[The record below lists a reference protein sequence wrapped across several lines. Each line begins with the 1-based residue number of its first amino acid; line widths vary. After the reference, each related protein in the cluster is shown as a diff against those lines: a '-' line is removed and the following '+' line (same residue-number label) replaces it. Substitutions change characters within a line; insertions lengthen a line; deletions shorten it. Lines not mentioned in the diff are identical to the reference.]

1 MDMSIKMKFLTLK
14 KLKNMFNKEILD
26 ELVRQFGVT
35 NVILFCK
42 MESAK
47 NEILYQDCMKGG
59 DNECV
64 EYDFE
69 RDWWKKE
76 GNELTQNLKK

>member
-1 MDMSIKMKFLTLK
+1 MKFLTLK

-35 NVILFCK
+35 SVILFCK
-42 MESAK
+42 MESTK
-47 NEILYQDCMKGG
+47 NSILYNDCIKSG

-69 RDWWKKE
+69 RDWWGKA

>member
-1 MDMSIKMKFLTLK
+1 
-14 KLKNMFNKEILD
+14 MFNKEILD

-47 NEILYQDCMKGG
+47 NELLYQDCMKAG
-59 DNECV
+59 DSECV

-69 RDWWKKE
+69 RDWWKIE
-76 GNELTQNLKK
+76 GHQLMENLKN

>member
-1 MDMSIKMKFLTLK
+1 MIPVSASV
-14 KLKNMFNKEILD
+14 KND
-26 ELVRQFGVT
+26 
-35 NVILFCK
+35 
-42 MESAK
+42 
-47 NEILYQDCMKGG
+47 ILYQDCIKSG

-76 GNELTQNLKK
+76 GNQLMENLKN

>member
-1 MDMSIKMKFLTLK
+1 
-14 KLKNMFNKEILD
+14 MFNKEILD

-35 NVILFCK
+35 SVILFCK
-42 MESAK
+42 MESVK
-47 NEILYQDCMKGG
+47 NDILYQDCIKAG
-59 DNECV
+59 DSECV

-76 GNELTQNLKK
+76 GNELTQTLKK